1 MWTRIKTWLK
11 TNWFWLVPVVIAVL
25 YLGLRVGWW
34 LAGLLGGGAAAGE
47 AVKAI
52 TDNQRR
58 REAEGKRLDRE
69 RHDLL
74 EEAKETDQMITDYYR
89 RKGGPRQ

>member
-1 MWTRIKTWLK
+1 MKRLMTWLK
-11 TNWFWLVPVVIAVL
+11 TNWIWLVPVVIVVL
-25 YLGLRVGWW
+25 YLGIRVGWW
-34 LAGLLGGGAAAGE
+34 LAGILGGGAAAGG

-58 REAEGKRLDRE
+58 REAEGQRLDQE
-69 RHDLL
+69 RQDI
-74 EEAKETDQMITDYYR
+74 ENSAKETDAMIDNYYR